1 MKTYILTIKYNEDT
15 EEMEYLSEEI
25 VEEEDAFYY
34 GDVELS
40 EYFDDET
47 VELLKDTYI
56 IGESWFS

>member
-47 VELLKDTYI
+47 LELLKDTYI
-56 IGESWFS
+56 IGES

>member
-56 IGESWFS
+56 IGES